1 SDIAL
6 QPSRKPL
13 EAGELRRFEGHTAKV
28 TAVAFLPDGRTA
40 VSAGHEKGVPL
51 WDLQSG
57 AMLRSVPTPG
67 ASNSLAVSAD
77 GLWRLVGGGRAWAEG
92 EVGRVVDGRSGTGV
106 GMAPGAV
113 VSSVAFAPDN
123 RALLGTM
130 NGGVLVLLLKDK
142 SQQSLPVQRWGTPW
156 GIAAAGD

>member
-1 SDIAL
+1 PSQHQVVVETTRGREVPPATPPTGGDKPPPPGASDIAL

-40 VSAGHEKGVPL
+40 ASAGHEKGVPVRH
-51 WDLQSG
+51 LQTG

-67 ASNSLAVSAD
+67 ESNSLAVPAD
-77 GLWRLVGGGRAWAEG
+77 GLWLLVGGPASPQAQVW
-92 EVGRVVDGRSGTGV
+92 RVVDGRSGTAV

-130 NGGVLVLLLKDK
+130 N
-142 SQQSLPVQRWGTPW
+142 
-156 GIAAAGD
+156 